1 MMETAVQNSK
11 TERYT
16 LGEKLGEGGFGSV
29 YRATDN
35 TLQREVAIKR
45 LDKGAMT
52 LEMREQLLHEAR
64 VLAAIQHSN
73 IVSIYDVSSH
83 ENFDEIVM
91 ELAKGV
97 SLNALVQRHLLLP
110 FDFINVAG
118 QILGALS
125 AAHERGVLHCDV
137 KPENMMLCMASAARY
152 EVKVY
157 DFGMSVPVTQE
168 EKVGK
173 SKLVGSIYVMAPE
186 LFDGAMPTE
195 QSDIYAL
202 GCVFYYLLTG
212 TYPFNGDSSIQVMAS
227 HITANCKAV
236 NSIRSDLTMDLCHWL
251 ERLLKK
257 DTSER
262 FGSCSLALD
271 ALLEIELHEKKQEFT
286 LPTSLDLDSKNSRVV
301 RPISADSLSADYE
314 VASTISS
321 VPSNTTIFLSNT
333 LPKTSPVREN
343 PVFAAML
350 ASDRSVET
358 GLEEHLTPL
367 PAGAEWYFIVKESAK
382 GPVTLEQ
389 LQKLCAQKKVL
400 PITLIWHPTF
410 GEWVKA
416 SGCSDTNEVFLWM
429 EQEERG
435 RLRRERLQ
443 KEAEEERLALLAE
456 EERNKKKGIGHF
468 IGNFVFRRLGRG
480 EQK

>member
-1 MMETAVQNSK
+1 MEAKDT

-29 YRATDN
+29 YKATDN

-45 LDKGAMT
+45 LDKGLMDKET
-52 LEMREQLLHEAR
+52 REQLIKEAR

-83 ENFDEIVM
+83 DDFDEIVM

-97 SLNALVQRHLLLP
+97 SLDALVQRHLLLP
-110 FDFINVAG
+110 FDFVNVAG

-157 DFGMSVPVTQE
+157 DFGMSEPVTKE

-186 LFDGAMPTE
+186 LFDGALPTE
-195 QSDIYAL
+195 QSDLYGL

-227 HITANCKAV
+227 HITGNCKPV
-236 NSIRSDLTMDLCHWL
+236 QTIRTDLTHQLCLWL
-251 ERLLKK
+251 EKLMKK
-257 DTSER
+257 ETAER
-262 FGSCSLALD
+262 FSSCSEALD
-271 ALLEIELHEKKQEFT
+271 ALMEIEIHERKQEFT
-286 LPTSLDLDSKNSRVV
+286 LSTSLELESNNSRVV
-301 RPISADSLSADYE
+301 RPISADSLAKDYK
-314 VASTISS
+314 VSKTTQSG
-321 VPSNTTIFLSNT
+321 PSNTTVFLSNS
-333 LPKTSPVREN
+333 LPKTSPVRCN
-343 PVFAAML
+343 PVMSAINKPEEPL
-350 ASDRSVET
+350 VT
-358 GLEEHLTPL
+358 GLEEEVTAL
-367 PAGAEWYFIVKESAK
+367 PKGAEWYFFVKESAK

-389 LQKLCAQKKVL
+389 LQKLCAEKKVL
-400 PITLIWHPTF
+400 PSTLIWHPTF
-410 GEWVKA
+410 GEWVQA

-429 EQEERG
+429 EQEEQG
-435 RLRRERLQ
+435 RIRRERLQ
-443 KEAEEERLALLAE
+443 KEAEEARLLELAKAE
-456 EERNKKKGIGHF
+456 EEVKKSGFGRYFKSPLFNRRKGTS
-468 IGNFVFRRLGRG
+468 
-480 EQK
+480 

>member
-1 MMETAVQNSK
+1 MASPDIE
-11 TERYT
+11 ERYT

-29 YRATDN
+29 YKALDN

-45 LDKGAMT
+45 LDKGLMDAET
-52 LEMREQLLHEAR
+52 REQLIREAR

-83 ENFDEIVM
+83 GDFDEIVM

-97 SLNALVQRHLLLP
+97 SLDALVQRHLLLP
-110 FDFINVAG
+110 FDFVNVAG

-157 DFGMSVPVTQE
+157 DFGMSEPVSKE

-195 QSDIYAL
+195 QSDLYGL

-227 HITANCKAV
+227 HITGNCQPV
-236 NSIRSDLTMDLCHWL
+236 QSIRSDLTHQLCLWL
-251 ERLLKK
+251 EKLMKK
-257 DTSER
+257 DTAER
-262 FGSCSLALD
+262 FTSCSEALD
-271 ALLEIELHEKKQEFT
+271 TLLEIEIHERKQEFT
-286 LPTSLDLDSKNSRVV
+286 LSTTLDLESKNSRVV
-301 RPISADSLSADYE
+301 RPISADSLAEDYK
-314 VASTISS
+314 VSKTTQSG
-321 VPSNTTIFLSNT
+321 PSNTTVFLSNS
-333 LPKTSPVREN
+333 LPKTSPVRCN
-343 PVFAAML
+343 PVMSAIKKPKEL
-350 ASDRSVET
+350 LVT
-358 GLEEHLTPL
+358 GLEEELTAL
-367 PAGAEWYFIVKESAK
+367 PEGAEWYFFSKESAK

-389 LQKLCAQKKVL
+389 MQKLCSEKKVQ
-400 PITLIWHPTF
+400 PETLIWHPTF
-410 GEWVKA
+410 GEWVQA
-416 SGCSDTNEVFLWM
+416 SGCSDTNEVFMWM
-429 EQEERG
+429 EQEEQG
-435 RLRRERLQ
+435 RIRREKLM
-443 KEAEEERLALLAE
+443 KEAEEAKILELAKAE
-456 EERNKKKGIGHF
+456 EEKKRGIGRYF
-468 IGNFVFRRLGRG
+468 SSPLFNKFKKSSYR
-480 EQK
+480 